1 MIGRALPPK
10 LVRLGC
16 GGNDGP
22 ACGGSG
28 LKRKPKLG
36 RPLGQSR
43 SKGSWVRFC
52 ILNYAESTVILLL
65 VYIKREAGAALSDML
80 AGDKVG
86 VLLGAR
92 QVGKTT
98 LVEHE
103 LAGQRA
109 VFLNFDVEV
118 DKARFLAAAALSPV
132 DGLRSLGDPP
142 VLVIDEAQRLP
153 EAARIIKGW
162 YDSRLPAKFLL
173 LGSSSLDLLDQAA
186 ESLTGRNRKLV
197 LPPLLFSETL
207 GTQAWAQS
215 SAAPD
220 HLSRH
225 FAPQLRAFL
234 LQRMAFGSYPEVVTR
249 PNPTPLLR
257 ELSSDY
263 LWKDVL
269 QTGLVKTPDLIKR
282 LLLLLAH
289 QAGSEVSV
297 NELATQ
303 LGMARPTVDRYLD
316 LLEQTFVIFRLRSFS
331 TNPRKEIA
339 KSQKVYFWDTGIRN
353 ALLNAYSTDAFRPD
367 IGALWEN
374 WVIAEVAKRNALLG
388 SPAELFFWRSRA
400 QSEVD
405 LVVQQG
411 SGLRAFEIKWSLRR
425 VSGRAFREAY
435 GVDVEPVHSDNPFAV
450 DCFNS

>member
-1 MIGRALPPK
+1 MY
-10 LVRLGC
+10 
-16 GGNDGP
+16 
-22 ACGGSG
+22 
-28 LKRKPKLG
+28 LKRAAE
-36 RPLGQSR
+36 QSLTE
-43 SKGSWVRFC
+43 
-52 ILNYAESTVILLL
+52 I
-65 VYIKREAGAALSDML
+65 L

-86 VLLGAR
+86 VVLGAR

-98 LVEHE
+98 LVEHV
-103 LAGQRA
+103 LAGQTA
-109 VFLNFDVEV
+109 LFLNFDVEL
-118 DKARFLAAAALSPV
+118 DKARFQAAAALSPG
-132 DGLRSLGDPP
+132 DGLRSLGSPP

-153 EAARIIKGW
+153 ETSRIIKGW
-162 YDSRLPAKFLL
+162 HDARLPAKILL

-197 LPPLLFSETL
+197 LPPLLFSEAL
-207 GTQAWAQS
+207 GTQAWAS
-215 SAAPD
+215 ADAAPG
-220 HLSRH
+220 HLRQH
-225 FAPQLRAFL
+225 FAPQLRACL
-234 LQRMAFGSYPEVVTR
+234 MQRLAFGSYPEVVTSGQ
-249 PNPTPLLR
+249 PTQLLR

-303 LGMARPTVDRYLD
+303 LQMARPTVDRYLD

-339 KSQKVYFWDTGIRN
+339 KSQKVFFWDTGIRN
-353 ALLNAYSTDAFRPD
+353 ALLNTFSTEELRPD

-388 SPAELFFWRSRA
+388 SPAELFFWRTRA

-405 LVVQQG
+405 LVVKQG
-411 SGLRAFEIKWSLRR
+411 GGLRAFEIKWSRRR
-425 VSGRAFREAY
+425 VTGRAFRDAY
-435 GVDVEPVHSDNPFAV
+435 GVEVEPIHSGDPFTV
-450 DCFNS
+450 EIFKT